1 MYRRAVVETAN
12 LYLTEAHRVKLDACS
27 HNILGFET
35 FWVWY
40 HYRIR
45 GLAFLVLHIL
55 MAFVAGLELYP
66 GGLSK
71 PWPVIIATVALVAW
85 KVVGS
90 QIIYYKA
97 QDPIWY
103 CAWARISLFVLGI
116 GTAILKLGE
125 LLLIA
130 YLVPNSRV
138 VTARDVF
145 NVAGPILVEILS
157 TALLSLG
164 SHKSSAIFLGHKGE
178 IFEELNSRS
187 VAGALTNQE
196 KSKLLKVLFVGLWNA
211 SFPTFLRKL
220 TLL

>member
-1 MYRRAVVETAN
+1 MTGVQT
-12 LYLTEAHRVKLDACS
+12 C
-27 HNILGFET
+27 
-35 FWVWY
+35 
-40 HYRIR
+40 
-45 GLAFLVLHIL
+45 
-55 MAFVAGLELYP
+55 
-66 GGLSK
+66 
-71 PWPVIIATVALVAW
+71 AL
-85 KVVGS
+85 
-90 QIIYYKA
+90 
-97 QDPIWY
+97 PIWY